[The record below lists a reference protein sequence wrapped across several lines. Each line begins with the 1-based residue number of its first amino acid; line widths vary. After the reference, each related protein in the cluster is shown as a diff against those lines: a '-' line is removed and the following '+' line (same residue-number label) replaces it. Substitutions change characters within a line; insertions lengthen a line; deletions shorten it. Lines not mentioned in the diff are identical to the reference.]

1 GQQQQD
7 RDAKGQEQEFLETE
21 APAGL
26 LDAGEQELH
35 GRPRHRPIAAAVE
48 EVQRDRDAGGQG
60 SPEHERCEE
69 GHCDPTQSHLAAV
82 LARRSKRRASTAAK
96 SQNTRTRKRRARY
109 SVKVSPSGRDVS
121 ISR

>member
-1 GQQQQD
+1 
-7 RDAKGQEQEFLETE
+7 ETE

-69 GHCDPTQSHLAAV
+69 GHHISSLPLNTHV
-82 LARRSKRRASTAAK
+82 LASGERGTPSTSPAAAGTYPSADNRSGSPHNRPATRPGISATPAGTPAESGAA
-96 SQNTRTRKRRARY
+96 A
-109 SVKVSPSGRDVS
+109 
-121 ISR
+121 